1 MEGCRVDDKRGPD
14 IGKQISD
21 TVRTALES
29 GDLTRLRELGPVV
42 QNVVKEGMASAAKSL
57 DNPQARQVPPQQT
70 PPPPHGYGPSA
81 APQAGH
87 SPQQVRQAAGPARQ
101 VATQQGWQSRSGA
114 LRPTLPRGSYGVGSV
129 VMGVIGMVAFG
140 LAAVGLTIA
149 GLAMSA
155 LGGMIYVIGG
165 LAVPFLCSIGLLG
178 GGIGKRGLVKR
189 LRAYLLLFG
198 DKNVLTIEEI
208 CAATHRSP
216 AGVRRDIRKAI
227 EKKILRDVKM
237 DVLETCVIRG
247 EEAYRLYIET
257 EEARAQRE
265 AEEAARERR
274 MQDPSLAPIEVFR
287 EEGKLTIQKIRE
299 ANRAITGQEFSEK
312 LDRLELTTTRIFS
325 YVEAHPEKLP
335 DTRKFMNYY
344 LPTTL
349 KLVEKYRQYDQL
361 DVEMENVRG
370 AKADITRSLDTIDL
384 AFNNLLESLY
394 REDTLDV
401 VTDIEVL
408 QTMLEQEGLTS
419 KKFEIDDD
427 PDIKLQ

>member
-1 MEGCRVDDKRGPD
+1 MEGCTVDDKRGPD

-42 QNVVKEGMASAAKSL
+42 QNVVKESVANAAKNLETTQSSKGVA
-57 DNPQARQVPPQQT
+57 PG
-70 PPPPHGYGPSA
+70 PPPAPHGYGTP
-81 APQAGH
+81 GH
-87 SPQQVRQAAGPARQ
+87 AQQQPVVRQHQTPAP
-101 VATQQGWQSRSGA
+101 GWQSRSGA
-114 LRPTLPRGSYGVGSV
+114 LRPTMPTLPRGSYGVGSV
-129 VMGVIGMVAFG
+129 VLGVMGMVAFG
-140 LAAVGLTIA
+140 LAAGGLALA

-155 LGGMIYVIGG
+155 LGGMMYVIGG
-165 LAVPFLCSIGLLG
+165 LLVPFLCSIGLLS

-198 DKNVLTIEEI
+198 EKNVLTIDEI
-208 CAATHRSP
+208 CAATGRSP
-216 AGVRRDIRKAI
+216 AGVRRDLRKAI
-227 EKKILRDVKM
+227 EKKILRDVRM

-247 EEAYRLYIET
+247 EDAYRMYIET
-257 EEARAQRE
+257 EDARKQRE
-265 AEEAARERR
+265 AEEAERQRR
-274 MQDPSLAPIEVFR
+274 MEDPSLAPIEVFR
-287 EEGKLTIQKIRE
+287 EEGKATIQKIRE
-299 ANRAITGQEFSEK
+299 ANRAIPGQEFSEK
-312 LDRLELTTTRIFS
+312 LDRLELTTSRIFS

-335 DTRKFMNYY
+335 DTRKFLNYY

-361 DVEMENVRG
+361 DIEMENVRG

-408 QTMLEQEGLTS
+408 QTMLEQEGLTN
-419 KKFEIDDD
+419 KKFEIEAD
-427 PDIKLQ
+427 